1 MKSKILLTIVI
12 LFCIAFT
19 SNAQINKGNI
29 LLGGSFNFGSTKN
42 IQPYYNNDYKYKSIF
57 ANIQIGK
64 VVKENTIAG
73 LIFSYSYSGQHPTNF
88 PDSNFNKN
96 NQYSAGVFYRRYKK
110 LLNNFY
116 FFGEVDGMYIYSQNS
131 QGYLQDG
138 SDKVKVI
145 SNGGSVSFVP
155 GISYG
160 ICKSLQVEL
169 SMPNIISLSYLSSKI
184 NYTTPPTV
192 NVNTKGNNFSFNANL
207 NSNFLSNFGIGFKFL
222 LGK

>member
-1 MKSKILLTIVI
+1 MKTKFLLTTVI

-19 SNAQINKGNI
+19 ANAQIDKGRY
-29 LLGGSFNFGSTKN
+29 LLGGSFNFRSMKN
-42 IQPYYNNDYKYKSIF
+42 IQPYYNNDYGYKSAF

-73 LIFSYSYSGQHPTNF
+73 LIFAYSYSGQHPTNF

-96 NQYSAGVFYRRYKK
+96 NQYSAGVFCRRYKK

-116 FFGEVDGMYIYSQNS
+116 FFGEVDGMYIYSKNS

-138 SDKVKVI
+138 SDEIKVI

-169 SMPNIISLSYLSSKI
+169 SMPNILSLSYLSSKVS
-184 NYTTPPTV
+184 YTTPTPI
-192 NVNTKGNNFSFNANL
+192 NVNTTGDDFSLNANL

-222 LGK
+222 L